1 MATTAGGGDG
11 GDGDDGRRG
20 LRGQRA
26 MGDGA
31 VAAMSP
37 EEVGEEVV
45 VDETE
50 FFVSAIY
57 IGGAFSTGWSHQ
69 PVLKANFRQ
78 AKGRETAPLVPVGA
92 TTRY

>member
-1 MATTAGGGDG
+1 MMATTGGG
-11 GDGDDGRRG
+11 GDDGRRG
-20 LRGQRA
+20 LRGRRA

-31 VAAMSP
+31 AAAAMSR
-37 EEVGEEVV
+37 ELVGEEVV

-78 AKGRETAPLVPVGA
+78 AKGRETAPLVPVRGSN
-92 TTRY
+92 RY